1 MFESFKSFISKV
13 VNRVLNKGGVQE
25 KLGVEIAVSD
35 KMSQAIEMWTKLYEG
50 TPHTHNANYKKM
62 DLAASI
68 ASELARLTTLEL
80 DSSITGSDFLNE
92 QYQEVLKNIRI
103 YTEFACAKGGVVFK
117 PYVNEE
123 AIEVD
128 CVQADCFYPISY
140 NSRGDITSA
149 AFLEYKVVGKDLYT
163 RVEHHNLVKDGY
175 HINNRAFLKKNYSV
189 VSTDNLGQPIPLQ
202 SVDDWSSLAEDVTI
216 KNVNRPLFAYFK
228 MPLANHIDNKSPL
241 GVSVFSRAIQSIEE
255 ADKQY
260 DRILWEYEGSELAI
274 DADDGVFKRD
284 TEGNLIMPAGRERL
298 FRALGFD
305 NEEMYKVYSPNIR
318 DVSLFNGLNQLLRKI
333 EFKCGLAYGVLS
345 DAQESDKTAEEI
357 KSSKQRSYSTV
368 KDIQRNLQF
377 ALEQL
382 VEAMDVLCK
391 LYNLETG
398 AYEMSFNWDD
408 SLIMNKDVELAS
420 MQADVSAGIL
430 RPEIYLAK
438 KYGCSE
444 EEALKMMP
452 NVEESIKSPFH
463 GLEE

>member
-1 MFESFKSFISKV
+1 MFESFKSFITKV

-25 KLGVEIAVSD
+25 KLGVEIAVSAVSD
-35 KMSQAIEMWTKLYEG
+35 KMSQAIEMWTKMYEG
-50 TPHTHNANYKKM
+50 LPHTKDISYKRM
-62 DLAASI
+62 DLASSI

-80 DSSITGSDFLNE
+80 DSSVIGNEFLDE

-117 PYVNEE
+117 PYVNEGS
-123 AIEVD
+123 IEVD

-140 NSRGDITSA
+140 NSRGEITSA
-149 AFLEYKVVGKDLYT
+149 AFLEYKIVGKDLYT
-163 RVEHHNLVKDGY
+163 RVEHHNLSKDGY
-175 HINNRAFLKKNYSV
+175 QIENRAFYKKNYNL
-189 VSTDNLGQPIPLQ
+189 VSMDTLGQAIPLH
-202 SVDDWSSLAEDVTI
+202 SVEDWSSLEESVII
-216 KNVNRPLFAYFK
+216 KNINRPLFAYFK

-260 DRILWEYEGSELAI
+260 DRLLWEYEGSELAI
-274 DADDGVFKRD
+274 DADDGIFKRD
-284 TEGNLIMPAGRERL
+284 QDGNLIIPAGRERL
-298 FRALGFD
+298 FRAQRFD
-305 NEEMYKVYSPNIR
+305 NEEMFEVFSPTIR
-318 DVSLFNGLNQLLRKI
+318 DASLFNGLNQLLRKI
-333 EFKCGLAYGVLS
+333 EFKCGLAYGTLS

-368 KDIQRNLQF
+368 KDIQRNLQI

-391 LYNLETG
+391 LYNLESS
-398 AYEMSFNWDD
+398 AYEMTFNWDD

-444 EEALKMMP
+444 R
-452 NVEESIKSPFH
+452 
-463 GLEE
+463 